1 MTYSVSKRATT
12 KYYLIP
18 IQSFSDIITNS
29 SSETYIVDTPYTA
42 KALEEVLEGIHKKY
56 EGEEFYSG
64 ECCGIEVSDFKEY
77 CREAYMWDEHD
88 ENGCLVVRVDYGY
101 HAVDEFLT
109 KNFKC
114 IASDHERVKD
124 SDGRIVKN

>member
-29 SSETYIVDTPYTA
+29 SSETYIVDTSYTA

-64 ECCGIEVSDFKEY
+64 ECCGMIMELHLNLRKT
-77 CREAYMWDEHD
+77 MWL
-88 ENGCLVVRVDYGY
+88 GFSKYL
-101 HAVDEFLT
+101 
-109 KNFKC
+109 
-114 IASDHERVKD
+114 
-124 SDGRIVKN
+124 

>member
-29 SSETYIVDTPYTA
+29 SSETYIVDTSYTA

-64 ECCGIEVSDFKEY
+64 ECCGIEVSNFKEY
-77 CREAYMWDEHD
+77 CREAYMWDEFYKAGLEAILD
-88 ENGCLVVRVDYGY
+88 KY
-101 HAVDEFLT
+101 
-109 KNFKC
+109 FKDNYT
-114 IASDHERVKD
+114 IEYE
-124 SDGRIVKN
+124 